1 MPSGKERGSFFN
13 SGLLVILVLLLRCHM
28 NDRSSFLPKD
38 LVGGVKRVLIMV
50 ESESTIWDN
59 GNFIENTKWELKLKR
74 WKLP

>member
-1 MPSGKERGSFFN
+1 
-13 SGLLVILVLLLRCHM
+13 M

-59 GNFIENTKWELKLKR
+59 GNFIENTKWELKR